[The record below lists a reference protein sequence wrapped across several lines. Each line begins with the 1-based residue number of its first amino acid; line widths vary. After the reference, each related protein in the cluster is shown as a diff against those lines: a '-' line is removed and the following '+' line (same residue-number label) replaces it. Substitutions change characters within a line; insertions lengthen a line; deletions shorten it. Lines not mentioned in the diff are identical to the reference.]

1 MSKIK
6 AFVCGLIMAISI
18 AIPCTFMIGT
28 AKLYQHRLT
37 EYQQI
42 DPSATKIS
50 LVDNMDVILIGLLAS
65 ASLLILPTIGFCIA
79 DELNMNWDTDK
90 PSNTTELSPKD
101 TYESYITELRED
113 LTKLQTIRDSI
124 TDVDLKRT
132 LNDILINIEKTI
144 DNISPVEYKMQTFN
158 SFHNVLLPEFIKIT
172 ASTAALQK
180 DRHKNNIK
188 ETYDKVVDVIKKSTP
203 AFENIYAKLCEDDL
217 NSANINASAFSSYLN
232 TINDPFE
239 LKM

>member
-1 MSKIK
+1 MSKFK
-6 AFVCGLIMAISI
+6 AFICGLIIAISF
-18 AIPCTFMIGT
+18 AIPCASLVGI

-37 EYQQI
+37 EYQQV

-50 LVDNMDVILIGLLAS
+50 LIDNMDVILLGLLAS
-65 ASLLILPTIGFCIA
+65 ASLLILPTIGLGIVN
-79 DELNMNWDTDK
+79 EINISWDTDE
-90 PSNTTELSPKD
+90 PSDTTELTPKD

-144 DNISPVEYKMQTFN
+144 DNISPAEYKMQTFS

-172 ASTAALQK
+172 ASTASLQK

-188 ETYDKVVDVIKKSTP
+188 ETYDKVVDVIKKSAP
-203 AFENIYAKLCEDDL
+203 AFENIYTKSCEDDL

-232 TINDPFE
+232 TINNPFE
-239 LKM
+239 LKG